1 MPFPRH
7 GADALGAGLHG
18 QALRADVQNG
28 ARVSGLADDRRQ
40 HGRRAAVQRADGVA
54 LRGVHQGVGAGAQL
68 GDAGEDGDVVHKG
81 RRRAVADG
89 PAGHTVRGSQ
99 SGKAQRAALRALG
112 QSEERGKIRRAVAV
126 AVVGED
132 AAEDNVRAGAESI
145 EKGQEIRLF
154 DDTGAVL
161 PDLDLDQDGD
171 AYVLRGKDLLGLRHL
186 AGRIDAE
193 GDRYAA
199 RGQRG
204 DAPQL
209 LLADDL
215 IGDKDILQ
223 AVFHQ
228 DLRLAGLCSS
238 DAAGAL
244 LQLQLGDGGH
254 FMRFG
259 VRAEL
264 HAIAVGIALHV
275 REIFQQP
282 LPVDEQGRRIELIE
296 LHDGSLPVICN
307 FFFLYKKLYAQVFH
321 LSRGIYKKLYGANK
335 FFFSFAD

>member
-1 MPFPRH
+1 M
-7 GADALGAGLHG
+7 
-18 QALRADVQNG
+18 
-28 ARVSGLADDRRQ
+28 
-40 HGRRAAVQRADGVA
+40 
-54 LRGVHQGVGAGAQL
+54 
-68 GDAGEDGDVVHKG
+68 
-81 RRRAVADG
+81 
-89 PAGHTVRGSQ
+89 
-99 SGKAQRAALRALG
+99 
-112 QSEERGKIRRAVAV
+112 
-126 AVVGED
+126 
-132 AAEDNVRAGAESI
+132 
-145 EKGQEIRLF
+145 
-154 DDTGAVL
+154 
-161 PDLDLDQDGD
+161 
-171 AYVLRGKDLLGLRHL
+171 
-186 AGRIDAE
+186 
-193 GDRYAA
+193 

-223 AVFHQ
+223 AVFRQ

-282 LPVDEQGRRIELIE
+282 LPVDEQGRRILSLI
-296 LHDGSLPVICN
+296 HI
-307 FFFLYKKLYAQVFH
+307 
-321 LSRGIYKKLYGANK
+321 
-335 FFFSFAD
+335 